1 MEKLDSKDIA
11 EQAKK
16 IRALSNAKLV
26 YSFRAVKLAKR
37 SVDNGGGSGSIERF
51 IEELARGECKGVAG
65 GTVYKIACFAKERG
79 YIK

>member
-37 SVDNGGGSGSIERF
+37 SVDSGGSGSIERF

>member
-16 IRALSNAKLV
+16 IRAMSNAKLV
-26 YSFRAVKLAKR
+26 YSFHAVKLAKR
-37 SVDNGGGSGSIERF
+37 SVDNGGGSGSVEEFIER
-51 IEELARGECKGVAG
+51 LARGECKGIAG
-65 GTVYKIACFAKERG
+65 GSVYKIARAAKEWG